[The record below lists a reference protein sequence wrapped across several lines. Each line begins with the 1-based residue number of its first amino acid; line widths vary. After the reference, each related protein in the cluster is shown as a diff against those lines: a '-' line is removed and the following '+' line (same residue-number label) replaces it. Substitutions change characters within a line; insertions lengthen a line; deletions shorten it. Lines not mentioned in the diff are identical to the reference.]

1 MSPDN
6 LNTDRQADVTR
17 WLIPA
22 TGWSQ
27 DHQLNSPVCFCRQTD
42 RQTDRRTMFWWV
54 QQVMPACLVSCCLIT
69 VISTLYIHNVWECA
83 RGRTLPANAHNCA
96 CLHCICSYW
105 ISHTSVVSIHIF
117 FIYVYQCY
125 LGYVRCGKCT
135 ALCRAIKI
143 SFIFWHRLTCIV
155 NTLFVHA
162 HHNKS

>member
-42 RQTDRRTMFWWV
+42 RQTYHVLMSPAGHASLSRVVLSNHCHFNIVHPQCMRMRTWTN
-54 QQVMPACLVSCCLIT
+54 ASCQCTQL
-69 VISTLYIHNVWECA
+69 
-83 RGRTLPANAHNCA
+83 RLPA
-96 CLHCICSYW
+96 LHLQLLDKPHFRCIDSY
-105 ISHTSVVSIHIF
+105 F

-125 LGYVRCGKCT
+125 LWYVRCGKCT